1 MNIILDHTQSPW
13 DWRGFQWRGACGRWG
28 LKSVVD
34 ACQSNVTGEKT
45 HSILKSLGD
54 AGFKIMHPHSWERV
68 TGVMVG
74 GGGVWNSG
82 DSWV

>member
-1 MNIILDHTQSPW
+1 
-13 DWRGFQWRGACGRWG
+13 

-45 HSILKSLGD
+45 HSILKSASD
-54 AGFKIMHPHSWERV
+54 AGFKIMHLHSWERV
-68 TGVMVG
+68 TGVG
-74 GGGVWNSG
+74 GGGWKND